1 MAGQEVVS
9 MPCFKLVN
17 HDKNTMVVINY
28 QDQLH
33 PDPLNIQRII

>member
-1 MAGQEVVS
+1 VLLLK
-9 MPCFKLVN
+9 PYN
-17 HDKNTMVVINY
+17 HDQNAVVVINY